1 MFKLG
6 ESVSE
11 QSNGA
16 VPEMIEQ
23 CVCACVCV
31 CVCVCTYICTYIY
44 IYIHMCIYIYVY
56 TYTYRLSVFSAGVAA
71 DLLLRRRRC
80 VEDTGV

>member
-1 MFKLG
+1 M
-6 ESVSE
+6 
-11 QSNGA
+11 
-16 VPEMIEQ
+16 
-23 CVCACVCV
+23 C
-31 CVCVCTYICTYIY
+31 IY
-44 IYIHMCIYIYVY
+44 IYIYIYVY